1 MWIGIQSLDRTDPL
15 FTMVVPGLALLH
27 IDLWARFRGTFKE
40 CTDLYIRQQNTV
52 FRRTKYINELKL
64 NILFI

>member
-1 MWIGIQSLDRTDPL
+1 MWIGIQSLDITEPH

-40 CTDLYIRQQNTV
+40 CTDLYIQGNKILCV
-52 FRRTKYINELKL
+52 AGP
-64 NILFI
+64 NILLNLN

>member
-1 MWIGIQSLDRTDPL
+1 MWIGIQSLDITEPH

-40 CTDLYIRQQNTV
+40 CTDLYTQGNKILCFAV
-52 FRRTKYINELKL
+52 P
-64 NILFI
+64 NILMNLN